1 MSNLNS
7 TKSFALSS
15 LGSLRLT
22 SKPSESEAFGSSEG
36 IGAQQP
42 KKRGRPKKIII
53 QKPINNKIIENE
65 LILFY
70 PIHYNPND
78 ENLISITQPESA
90 SIPFIR
96 DKYSYNINKILETD
110 KTEGINTINQYDSMI
125 ITNQNDIFNIKYS
138 ELLLKCPFSTTDD
151 NIIIEPKYT
160 NICCMHDS
168 CKIKGKPYFLPDKY
182 INGTFYIIGWFCS
195 LNCALAYNLNLKDEN
210 INQRTNLLYYLYQVN
225 DENILPAP
233 DKLLLKKFGGEY
245 SIEEY
250 RNLNKNDDYIILNNH
265 PLICN
270 NTFVE
275 IIKN

>member
-1 MSNLNS
+1 MEEEKDNNNLQN
-7 TKSFALSS
+7 
-15 LGSLRLT
+15 
-22 SKPSESEAFGSSEG
+22 
-36 IGAQQP
+36 QP

-65 LILFY
+65 LIIFY

-78 ENLISITQPESA
+78 NNLISITQSETKLYNDDNKTK
-90 SIPFIR
+90 SINNNNN
-96 DKYSYNINKILETD
+96 Y
-110 KTEGINTINQYDSMI
+110 YDSII

-195 LNCALAYNLNLKDEN
+195 LNCALAYNLNLKDNN

-225 DENILPAP
+225 NENILPAP
-233 DKLLLKKFGGEY
+233 DKSLLKKFGGNY
-245 SIEEY
+245 SINEF

-270 NTFVE
+270 NSFVE